1 MQNFIHNYFL
11 NGIGMQIMTLILMK
25 LFLGYGKHIWWN
37 CSVCGN
43 KWKAT
48 GIMRTRRNS
57 TGCPVCARKKQAKS
71 RQKTFLQ
78 SGVKT
83 LNQTNPELV
92 VEWNYEKNGDLNP
105 EFITVVLGKVFG
117 GNVKIVDMNG
127 RQK

>member
-1 MQNFIHNYFL
+1 
-11 NGIGMQIMTLILMK
+11 MTLILMK
-25 LFLGYGKHIWWN
+25 LFLDMVSIFGGTVQCVEINGKPLEL
-37 CSVCGN
+37 C
-43 KWKAT
+43 
-48 GIMRTRRNS
+48 RTRRNS

-105 EFITVVLGKVFG
+105 EFITAGSGKSVWWKCKNCGYEWQAEVVERVRG
-117 GNVKIVDMNG
+117 
-127 RQK
+127 QKKCKR